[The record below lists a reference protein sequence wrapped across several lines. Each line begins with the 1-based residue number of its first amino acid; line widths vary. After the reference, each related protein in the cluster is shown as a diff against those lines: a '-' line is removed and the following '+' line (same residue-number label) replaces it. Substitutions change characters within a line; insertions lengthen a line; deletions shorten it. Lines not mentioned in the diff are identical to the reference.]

1 VNVRL
6 RFSFL
11 VPVAALAASLPG
23 VAWGRG
29 TGSQAEVTL
38 SSRISQLVARPG
50 GLSADEV
57 AARAVATSYNVRQRQ
72 LDVMAAAAG
81 VDQALVGYFPRLSL
95 QLRFVRLSDVD
106 PQGLAI
112 VVAPNAAPGLLAP
125 GTPLASVPLKFD
137 VPLNQTTLQATLAVP
152 LSEYVLRIPEA
163 NKAIRLSR
171 DAARFNE
178 QAARLQIAADAR
190 LLYYNWARARLQA
203 VVAEQALVQTRAH
216 LDAAKHL
223 FEAGS
228 ANKADVLRVEA
239 QVASTELFLTRA
251 RNLEVV
257 LEDQLRT
264 AMHAAGE
271 HHYEIGEDLRS
282 ELPAYSAGP
291 FEQLLDEAFAH
302 RFELKVLGAS
312 RQAQKA
318 QAKVALADALPHLDL
333 FGDLLYANPNQR
345 YFPLRDQFDGTWDVG
360 VSLRWSPNETAAGV
374 YGSRVAD
381 AKELQVA
388 AQLGAVRDGLRNETM
403 QSYQALR
410 ESDFA
415 VQSTARGLDAAE
427 ESYRVRRELFQN
439 GRATSIELTDAETD
453 LTQARL
459 NAVAARIDQ
468 RIARV
473 RLTHA
478 IGRDADPHKI

>member
-1 VNVRL
+1 MNVRL
-6 RFSFL
+6 RLAFL
-11 VPVAALAASLPG
+11 LPVATLVASAPG
-23 VAWGRG
+23 AAWGRG
-29 TGSQAEVTL
+29 PSSQADLTL
-38 SSRISQLVARPG
+38 TSRISQLVARPG

-57 AARAVATSYNVRQRQ
+57 AARAVATSFNVRARQ

-95 QLRFVRLSDVD
+95 QLRFVRLSEIDS
-106 PQGLAI
+106 QSLAV
-112 VVAPNAAPGLLAP
+112 VVAPRSPAGLLAP
-125 GTPLASVPLKFD
+125 GAPLANAPLKFD

-163 NKAIRLSR
+163 NRAIRLSR

-190 LLYYNWARARLQA
+190 QLYYNWARARLQS

-216 LDAAKHL
+216 LEAGKHL
-223 FEAGS
+223 FEAGTV
-228 ANKADVLRVEA
+228 NKADVLRVEA

-251 RNLEVV
+251 RNLEIV

-264 AMHAAGE
+264 AMHETGE
-271 HHYEIGEDLRS
+271 HHYEIGEDLRT
-282 ELPAYSAGP
+282 ELPAYSTGP

-302 RFELKVLGAS
+302 RYELKVLSAN
-312 RQAQKA
+312 REAQKA
-318 QAKVALADALPHLDL
+318 QARVALADALPHVDL
-333 FGDLLYANPNQR
+333 FGDLVYANPNQR
-345 YFPLRDQFDGTWDVG
+345 YFPPRDQFDTTWDVG
-360 VSLRWSPNETAAGV
+360 LAVRWSPNETAAGV

-381 AKELQVA
+381 AKTLQVA
-388 AQLGAVRDGLRNETM
+388 AQLGVVRDGLRNETM

-410 ESDFA
+410 EADFA